1 MHWIYIN
8 YFFETQYHLDYN
20 VLLYYFF
27 IALGL
32 GCLLIF
38 VNANLAPTN
47 NSKEKS
53 SPYEC
58 GFEPFNDARIRF
70 NIHYFIVA
78 LLFIV
83 FDAELVFF
91 FPWSFTLN
99 LIGIF
104 SFPFFFYFFFYFNI
118 RFFFFMKIFL
128 FKIIIPQF
136 DFVIFNY

>member
-1 MHWIYIN
+1 LS
-8 YFFETQYHLDYN
+8 YFI
-20 VLLYYFF
+20 

-32 GCLLIF
+32 AFLLIF
-38 VNANLAPTN
+38 VNENLAPQ
-47 NSKEKS
+47 NSGKEKI

-91 FPWSFTLN
+91 FP
-99 LIGIF
+99 
-104 SFPFFFYFFFYFNI
+104 
-118 RFFFFMKIFL
+118 
-128 FKIIIPQF
+128 
-136 DFVIFNY
+136 

>member
-1 MHWIYIN
+1 MS
-8 YFFETQYHLDYN
+8 YFI
-20 VLLYYFF
+20 

-32 GCLLIF
+32 GLLLIF
-38 VNANLAPTN
+38 VNENLAPQN
-47 NSKEKS
+47 IGKEKI

-91 FPWSFTLN
+91 FP
-99 LIGIF
+99 
-104 SFPFFFYFFFYFNI
+104 
-118 RFFFFMKIFL
+118 
-128 FKIIIPQF
+128 
-136 DFVIFNY
+136 